1 VIPAVTLVD
10 RIRIAVQ
17 ALGLALTLWVRVRF
31 PLARR

>member
-1 VIPAVTLVD
+1 VIPAVTLAD
-10 RIRIAVQ
+10 RIRFAVR